1 MTSYDTIRR
10 AEQKVLMYVSKLRVL
25 RAEGELL
32 VADFGRP
39 QNIIMY
45 LISLVTRSM
54 EEVLDNVKGLLPE
67 MFRSTGFNQV
77 AETSRF
83 MTAVGTVSIYKALK
97 PA

>member
-45 LISLVTRSM
+45 LISLVVRLG
-54 EEVLDNVKGLLPE
+54 EETSDNVKGLL
-67 MFRSTGFNQV
+67 
-77 AETSRF
+77 A
-83 MTAVGTVSIYKALK
+83 
-97 PA
+97 